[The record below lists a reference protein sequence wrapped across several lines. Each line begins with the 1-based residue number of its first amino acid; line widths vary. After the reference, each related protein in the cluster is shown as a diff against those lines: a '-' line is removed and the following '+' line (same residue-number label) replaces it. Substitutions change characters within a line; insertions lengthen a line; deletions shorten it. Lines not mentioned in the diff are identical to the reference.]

1 MTDFFF
7 FPMFSSRVTLQEEE
21 GKNRKM
27 KIMGGKM
34 IQERR
39 VHRGLLSSCRCISQM
54 GPVYASLPPDTY
66 FNYGALK
73 MTQVQQVFKT

>member
-1 MTDFFF
+1 
-7 FPMFSSRVTLQEEE
+7 MFSSRVTLQEEE

-27 KIMGGKM
+27 KIMGGEM
-34 IQERR
+34 IQVDSKERR
-39 VHRGLLSSCRCISQM
+39 VHRGLLSSCRCLSQM